1 MAIIYSYP
9 EIGTLAAGDL
19 MPISDI
25 SDNNATKS
33 VTLTKL
39 ATYFQGQQAANVL
52 DISSNNGTTG
62 SIDLASQV
70 LNFTGG
76 LLINTAIDPDLG
88 QNVTINHNTVGR
100 TNTGGQ
106 TDLQFGQE
114 FDVINSV
121 TTDSSG
127 HISGVNVETFLMPAE
142 PSGTVSGT
150 GTTNNIVKWT
160 AGGQGVIGD
169 SQIIENSNGI
179 TIDPSSKNVGINK
192 AANSNF
198 GLDVEGVVS
207 FRKGLIIS
215 NNPANPV
222 VNETSAIIGAG
233 SNDIIS
239 GSDHCLTV
247 GENNQITDNSDR
259 SVSFGVGNTTKS
271 SVNAAVVGS
280 GNVLKYST
288 NSHII
293 GLNNVMGYDI
303 GANTAGLNNSII
315 IGSDNLLTTQ
325 DGSAAPP
332 SGGLSF
338 VIGHDNDLKH
348 TETNSFTFGY
358 NVANLGGQT
367 ISHRNDFNI
376 GGDLSA
382 TNECMTL
389 GYRNDASE
397 YPSQN
402 NPAGL
407 GKTKFVVATGSNNS
421 DDANALMI
429 TEGGV
434 FVNAVKQVPRVSL
447 PTVPTFAFNNDDTA
461 LTSGIPYGGLYNS
474 GGFVKIQRS
483 NNIALSVTTVGS
495 GYNEGDTYS
504 TTATTGSGF
513 GLTILVDEILSG
525 SGIDTFSVVNPGE
538 GYAVGDTVAVAGG
551 AILTVTIGNTVSSN
565 SLYTGD
571 IYFNKNFPTNP
582 NWSIIETAANDLEIK
597 TTGGIALNVTTAG
610 TGYNEDDIYNTSTSG
625 SGSGL
630 RIKVLEIDSNS
641 GVTAF
646 SVASGGEGY
655 VVGDTVTLTG
665 GGSGGNSV
673 LTVTVGSASDLI
685 VDTGSGDPCNLLIK
699 RGDVSVLNSNK
710 GLVLTAPNGDNYRIK
725 VDNSGNLTTTL
736 A

>member
-39 ATYFQGQQAANVL
+39 ATYFQGQQPANVL
-52 DISSNNGTTG
+52 DISSSTGDTG
-62 SIDLASQV
+62 SVDLTSQV
-70 LNFTGG
+70 LNFNGG
-76 LLINTAIDPDLG
+76 LLINTAIDPNLG
-88 QNVTINHNTVGR
+88 QNVVINHNIVGR
-100 TNTGGQ
+100 TNTSGQ
-106 TDLQFGQE
+106 TDLQFGDD

-121 TTDSSG
+121 LTDSSG
-127 HISGVNVETFLMPAE
+127 HVSGVNIETFTMPDA

-160 AGGQGVIGD
+160 AGGQGVIGN

-179 TIDPSSKNVGINK
+179 TINPSSPHVGINK
-192 AANSNF
+192 TANSNF
-198 GLDVEGVVS
+198 GLDVEGVVA

-259 SVSFGVGNTTKS
+259 SVSFGGGNTTKS
-271 SVNAAVVGS
+271 SVNSAVVGS

-288 NSHII
+288 NSHVI

-315 IGSDNLLTTQ
+315 IGSANSLTTQ

-358 NVANLGGQT
+358 DVTNLGGQT

-376 GGDLSA
+376 GGDLIA

-389 GYRNDASE
+389 GYRNDASV

-538 GYAVGDTVAVAGG
+538 GYDVGDTVAVAGG
-551 AILTVTIGNTVSSN
+551 AILTVTTGNTVSSN

-597 TTGGIALNVTTAG
+597 TTGGIALNITTAG

-630 RIKVLEIDSNS
+630 RIKVLEIDTNS
-641 GVTAF
+641 GVTVF

-685 VDTGSGDPCNLLIK
+685 VDTGSGDPCNLIIK
-699 RGDVSVLNSNK
+699 RGDVNIFNSNK
-710 GLVLTAPNGDNYRIK
+710 GLVLTAPNGDSYRIT

-736 A
+736 V